1 MRIQVNGTELY
12 YQVQGQGRPLILL
25 HGNGES
31 GKIFDKVVAP
41 LARDYQ
47 VHIVDS
53 RGQGQSCQGVPVD
66 YRLMA
71 EDIRQFICRLGLE
84 KPALYGFSDGGIVGL
99 MLASQW
105 PELLSCLAVS
115 GANANPQ
122 GLRARWQMF
131 FGLWAAFSADPL
143 IRMIAQQPRITS
155 RQLGQIRVP
164 TLVLAGQRDMVR
176 PEHTRWLAQSIPGA
190 RLAIVPGGTH
200 GNYIVHSPLL
210 YDYLKEFLAQHLGG
224 LPAGEGEGR

>member
-1 MRIQVNGTELY
+1 MRIEVNGTELY

-31 GKIFDKVVAP
+31 GKIFDQIVAP

-47 VHIVDS
+47 VYIVDS
-53 RGQGQSCQGVPVD
+53 RGQGQSRQGVPVD
-66 YRLMA
+66 YRLMT
-71 EDIRQFICRLGLE
+71 EDIRQLICRLGLE
-84 KPALYGFSDGGIVGL
+84 KPGLYGFSDGGIVGL
-99 MLASQW
+99 MLASRW

-122 GLRARWQMF
+122 GLRARWQLF

-143 IRMIAQQPRITS
+143 TRMIAREPHITGG
-155 RQLGQIRVP
+155 QLRQIRVP
-164 TLVLAGQRDMVR
+164 ALVLAGQHDMVR
-176 PEHTRWLAQSIPGA
+176 AEHTRWLAQSIPGA

-200 GNYIVHSPLL
+200 GSYIVHSPLL
-210 YDYLKEFLAQHLGG
+210 YDYLKDFLAEHLGG
-224 LPAGEGEGR
+224 CPAGEGDGQ